1 MPPAL
6 RHSPIDF
13 LSSSYVMVLIMSEP
27 VSQIAALY
35 FMGAP
40 LLPRSSSSSPC
51 FRALLLLLLFFFF
64 SLLPRSSSFSCFR
77 THDSALQD
85 LRRNRRMKTANTTL
99 VLILSPRRNF
109 NFLLFNFSI
118 RIKNIASKLLH
129 PLSLFYMRLSCFKS
143 SLMTRVISIR
153 RAASNSRMQ
162 QQHQEVPDTLR
173 PLRRTIAPVPALPT
187 PTTVRMPGP
196 ADAGGS
202 GGRGGGDG
210 NCCRI

>member
-1 MPPAL
+1 MKECLKGALPPP
-6 RHSPIDF
+6 HSPLF
-13 LSSSYVMVLIMSEP
+13 LCFP
-27 VSQIAALY
+27 FFHSQRRSLT
-35 FMGAP
+35 FSAP
-40 LLPRSSSSSPC
+40 QQ
-51 FRALLLLLLFFFF
+51 AVG
-64 SLLPRSSSFSCFR
+64 
-77 THDSALQD
+77 
-85 LRRNRRMKTANTTL
+85 L

-129 PLSLFYMRLSCFKS
+129 PLSLFYMRLSCFIR
-143 SLMTRVISIR
+143 SLMMRAISIR